1 MNMTLNIQ
9 KLRVPCTDA
18 CLRTSRIAL
27 RWCVT
32 NETGMIVQDPF
43 GITNEG
49 GAQYKLKRDAIKA
62 VEHLTAQEG
71 A

>member
-1 MNMTLNIQ
+1 MMLNIQ

-18 CLRTSRIAL
+18 YQRISRDAF

-32 NETGMIVQDPF
+32 DETGMIVQDPF

-49 GAQYKLKRDAIKA
+49 DAQYKLKRDAIKA
-62 VEHLTAQEG
+62 IEHLTDKVG
-71 A
+71 V